1 MEGNDKV
8 RKMGSRQS
16 PESVERPQNQVSHGV
31 APPDSEPEPSF
42 YQKYLDRAVARFKP
56 TSGWLPEGWD
66 WNSFVWGMVF
76 ALLAIFIA
84 QNIIS
89 LGGQVWGGYHFGIPK
104 VL

>member
-1 MEGNDKV
+1 VGRYFGMEGNDKV
-8 RKMGSRQS
+8 RKMGKS

-42 YQKYLDRAVARFKP
+42 YSKY
-56 TSGWLPEGWD
+56 LPEGWD

-104 VL
+104 GLINGG